1 MSKTRA
7 KGTSFE
13 TEVVKVLQSMG
24 FLDTKRH
31 VLNSPFGD
39 IDGIP
44 MVLECKNHKEMALSE
59 WMNQAAKSGEKAGK
73 LHAVCHKRKGKGV
86 PQAYVTMPLEVYAEL
101 LRFYDGELSV
111 DMEII
116 ASDDDV

>member
-1 MSKTRA
+1 MSRTRA

-13 TEVVKVLQSMG
+13 TEVVKFLQSMG
-24 FLDTKRH
+24 FIDTKRH

-59 WMNQAAKSGEKAGK
+59 WMTQAAKSGEKAGK
-73 LHAVCHKRKGKGV
+73 LYAVCHKRKGKGV
-86 PQAYVTMPLEVYAEL
+86 PQAYVTMPLETYAEL
-101 LRFYDGELSV
+101 LRFYDEAVMAEST
-111 DMEII
+111 II
-116 ASDDDV
+116 TSDDDV